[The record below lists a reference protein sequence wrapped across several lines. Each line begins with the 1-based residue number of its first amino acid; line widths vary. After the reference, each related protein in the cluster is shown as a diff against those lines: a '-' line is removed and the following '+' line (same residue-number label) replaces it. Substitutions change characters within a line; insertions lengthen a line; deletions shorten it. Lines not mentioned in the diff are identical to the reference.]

1 MAGKKKDEESVD
13 ILEIKNDLVKYIDD
27 ELDKKID
34 SLFTQKIRNEFIEEI
49 DNSNRR
55 LIREKN
61 KKIFFRNIVIILLI
75 IIIGYLSYLLYDSGY
90 FDKYFNKEN
99 NIVEKDN
106 NKNNDN
112 NSDREVIIDKGDTLE
127 ELKEEYG
134 YLLDNIIIS
143 KNSKYLNDFYNGN
156 LSDELKK
163 YLTLSLFNFD
173 KLEVE
178 DDYNIISSNTFS
190 IAYNKLFDGDIV
202 NSNFDYNGNKI
213 RYFSKLDSYVT
224 DSILIRDDSLISR
237 EITNVSVN
245 GEEVIIEAIEG
256 LIEDDK
262 LYNVLTLEEID
273 YNGDYLTNHQDMLNK
288 VKYTFKN
295 DKLISIEK

>member
-1 MAGKKKDEESVD
+1 MAGKKKSEESIDVLD
-13 ILEIKNDLVKYIDD
+13 IKNDLVKYIDD

-61 KKIFFRNIVIILLI
+61 RQIFYKNIIIIILI
-75 IIIGYLSYLLYDSGY
+75 VIIGYLGYLLYDFGY
-90 FDKYFNKEN
+90 FDKYFIKDNES
-99 NIVEKDN
+99 VLKDN
-106 NKNNDN
+106 NKNND
-112 NSDREVIIDKGDTLE
+112 SDEGEVIIDKRDTLE

-143 KNSKYLNDFYNGN
+143 KNSKYLDDFYNGN

-163 YLTLSLFNFD
+163 YLVLSLINFD
-173 KLEVE
+173 MLEVE
-178 DDYNIISSNTFS
+178 DDYNIIDTDTFC
-190 IAYNKLFDGDIV
+190 IAYNKLFDGEIN

-213 RYFSKLDSYVT
+213 RFLSKLDSYVT
-224 DSILIRDDSLISR
+224 DSILVNDDVLISR
-237 EITNVSVN
+237 EIINVSVS
-245 GEEVIIEAIEG
+245 GDEVIIDTIEG
-256 LIEDDK
+256 IIEDDK
-262 LYNVLTLEEID
+262 LFNVLTLEEIS
-273 YNGDYLTNHQDMLNK
+273 YKGDSLTNYLDMLNK

-295 DKLISIEK
+295 NKLVSILK